1 MSLPLDLLEYYQSGS
16 ASKNRSD
23 NWTQIISLTQKNRWF
38 FSSVCSVFFR
48 RNPIKFWNLTC
59 LFKQKIGGILLS
71 GECFLI
77 SKNEM
82 SFWGWGRSRDICMWE
97 IFTHNNLHIATIRK
111 TYRSFS
117 THDAEFYARI
127 LLSYSKSFWYHECT
141 SKITLNYTQ
150 FLQFSGRISSMKKCA
165 PGF

>member
-38 FSSVCSVFFR
+38 FNSVCSVFFR

-82 SFWGWGRSRDICMWE
+82 SFGVEVVPGTFVCERFSPTIIYTSRRLERRIVLFQHMTPSFTRGFCLAIPNPSDIMKV
-97 IFTHNNLHIATIRK
+97 LQ
-111 TYRSFS
+111 
-117 THDAEFYARI
+117 
-127 LLSYSKSFWYHECT
+127 KS
-141 SKITLNYTQ
+141 
-150 FLQFSGRISSMKKCA
+150 
-165 PGF
+165 P

>member
-38 FSSVCSVFFR
+38 FNSVCSVFFR

-82 SFWGWGRSRDICMWE
+82 SFWGWGRSRDIICERFSPTIIYTSRRLERRIVLFQHMTSS
-97 IFTHNNLHIATIRK
+97 FTRGFCLTVPNPSDITKVLQ
-111 TYRSFS
+111 
-117 THDAEFYARI
+117 
-127 LLSYSKSFWYHECT
+127 KS
-141 SKITLNYTQ
+141 
-150 FLQFSGRISSMKKCA
+150 
-165 PGF
+165 P

>member
-1 MSLPLDLLEYYQSGS
+1 MIIEPRLYHWHRRIGDFSVLYVHFFFEETQS
-16 ASKNRSD
+16 D
-23 NWTQIISLTQKNRWF
+23 I
-38 FSSVCSVFFR
+38 
-48 RNPIKFWNLTC
+48 WNLTC

-82 SFWGWGRSRDICMWE
+82 ICWGWGRSRDIYMWE
-97 IFTHNNLHIATIRK
+97 IFTHDNLHIGTISK
-111 TYRSFS
+111 THRSFS

-127 LLSYSKSFWYHECT
+127 LLTYTKSFWYHEGT

>member
-1 MSLPLDLLEYYQSGS
+1 MPAKIEVIIEPRLYHWHRRIGDFSILYVHFFFEE
-16 ASKNRSD
+16 
-23 NWTQIISLTQKNRWF
+23 TQLNI
-38 FSSVCSVFFR
+38 
-48 RNPIKFWNLTC
+48 WNLTC

-82 SFWGWGRSRDICMWE
+82 SFWGWGRSRDI
-97 IFTHNNLHIATIRK
+97 FATISK
-111 TYRSFS
+111 AHRSFS
-117 THDAEFYARI
+117 TYDAEFYARI
-127 LLSYSKSFWYHECT
+127 LLTYSKSFWYHECT

-150 FLQFSGRISSMKKCA
+150 FLQFSGRISWMKKCA